1 MSSKENSVRIQ
12 TSILNPYEKKALI
25 WMAERLPRWVTSD
38 MLTWFSLFGA
48 VVIALGYLL
57 TNYHPAW
64 LWLSSLGFV
73 LHWVGDSLDGTIARV
88 RNQSRPLYGF
98 YIDHNMDCVAEFFI
112 FGGMGLSAYMH
123 FWMGLLLFCVYLGM
137 EVYVM
142 ICAHLKNEFKL
153 TYGKFG
159 PTELRVLM
167 ILLNTIWFSIEP
179 LHTFSLLVKVGPLAG
194 ELLSLDLA
202 GVVVFAILC
211 FTYFGSL
218 IKDGKYFAKI
228 DPLVKKNK

>member
-1 MSSKENSVRIQ
+1 MRE
-12 TSILNPYEKKALI
+12 E
-25 WMAERLPRWVTSD
+25 
-38 MLTWFSLFGA
+38 G
-48 VVIALGYLL
+48 
-57 TNYHPAW
+57 
-64 LWLSSLGFV
+64 
-73 LHWVGDSLDGTIARV
+73 
-88 RNQSRPLYGF
+88 RNVSP
-98 YIDHNMDCVAEFFI
+98 
-112 FGGMGLSAYMH
+112 
-123 FWMGLLLFCVYLGM
+123 
-137 EVYVM
+137 VM

-179 LHTFSLLVKVGPLAG
+179 LHTFSLPVKVGPLAG

-218 IKDGKYFAKI
+218 IKDGKYFAKV